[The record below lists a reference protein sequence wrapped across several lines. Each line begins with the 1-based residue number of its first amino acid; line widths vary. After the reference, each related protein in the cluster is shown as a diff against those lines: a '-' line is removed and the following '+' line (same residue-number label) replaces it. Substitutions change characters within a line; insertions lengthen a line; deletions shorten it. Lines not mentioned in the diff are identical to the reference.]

1 MNRRLGLV
9 AGLAVV
15 LVVLAIGGAMVL
27 PAALGSNKAASPS
40 PLQRPAWLAS
50 RQEPYAIVQV
60 GDAVVWARL
69 AITADER
76 TRGLSGTERLEPNEG
91 MLFVY
96 TVKGRHPFWMRGMLF
111 PIDMIWIDTNQV
123 VDVKPDRPIPGPNQ
137 TEIDLPI
144 YSPNA
149 DANYV
154 LEVNAGWAA
163 ANNVTAGTP
172 VTITFPPDVTL
183 PR

>member
-9 AGLAVV
+9 STLVAALAVI
-15 LVVLAIGGAMVL
+15 AIGGALLL
-27 PAALGSNKAASPS
+27 PAALSSGKSMTPRF
-40 PLQRPAWLAS
+40 PRQPAWLAT
-50 RQEPYAIVQV
+50 RQEPYAVVQV

-69 AITADER
+69 AVTADER
-76 TRGLSGTERLEPNEG
+76 TRGLSGVERLELDEG

-96 TVKGRHPFWMRGMLF
+96 AVKGRHPFWMRGMLF
-111 PIDMIWIDTNQV
+111 PIDMIWIDTDRV
-123 VDVKPDRPIPGPNQ
+123 VDVKPDRPVPGPNQ
-137 TEIDLPI
+137 SEVDLPI

-163 ANNVTAGTP
+163 ANKVTVGTP
-172 VTITFPPDVTL
+172 VTITFPPGVEL

>member
-1 MNRRLGLV
+1 MIKRIPWLV
-9 AGLAVV
+9 AVA
-15 LVVLAIGGAMVL
+15 LVALVAAGIGALVL
-27 PAALGSNKAASPS
+27 PSARGASSPPS
-40 PLQRPAWLAS
+40 PARPPRPAWLAS
-50 RQEPYAIVQV
+50 KQEPYAEVQV
-60 GDAVVWARL
+60 GNAIVWARL
-69 AITADER
+69 AVSGEER
-76 TRGLSGTERLEPNEG
+76 TRGLSGAERLEPDEG

-111 PIDMIWIDTNQV
+111 PIDMIWIDDNQV
-123 VDVKPDRPIPGPNQ
+123 ADVKPDRPIPAPGQ

-144 YSPNA
+144 FSPNA

-163 ANNVTAGTP
+163 ANGVIAGTP
-172 VTITFPPDVTL
+172 VTITFPPGIEL